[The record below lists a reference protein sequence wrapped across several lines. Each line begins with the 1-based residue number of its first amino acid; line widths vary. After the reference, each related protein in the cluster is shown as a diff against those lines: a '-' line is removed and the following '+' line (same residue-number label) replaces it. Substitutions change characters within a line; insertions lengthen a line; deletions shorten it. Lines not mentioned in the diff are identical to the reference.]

1 MNAINKRLGLLLIL
15 IIHIHVVNAADEIF
29 LNSGDRLIGSIKQV
43 DSQHVVIKTSFSEQL
58 KIKHELISE
67 IVMQKPVAIVFA
79 DGKVINA
86 TLVKYENS
94 QLSYTHGDELVVI
107 DANELSNNP
116 QEQLAS
122 IQSVKSNIK
131 YSGSLDVGL
140 S

>member
-94 QLSYTHGDELVVI
+94 QLSYIHGDELVVI
-107 DANELSNNP
+107 DANELSSNP

>member
-94 QLSYTHGDELVVI
+94 QLSYIHGDELVVI